1 MSKSEEMFK
10 KEEMFKNEE
19 GKDILKVLEEKPLDI
34 KNIKEKSYLNT
45 NNKLQKDLKK
55 KKLSQALR
63 ANLNRRKI
71 S

>member
-1 MSKSEEMFK
+1 MSKK
-10 KEEMFKNEE
+10 EE

-34 KNIKEKSYLNT
+34 KNTKEKSYLNT

>member
-1 MSKSEEMFK
+1 MSKSEEMLK
-10 KEEMFKNEE
+10 KEEGE
-19 GKDILKVLEEKPLDI
+19 DILKVLEEKPLDI

-63 ANLNRRKI
+63 DNLNRRKI

>member
-1 MSKSEEMFK
+1 MSKSEEIFK
-10 KEEMFKNEE
+10 KEEGE
-19 GKDILKVLEEKPLDI
+19 DILTVLEERSLEI
-34 KNIKEKSYLNT
+34 KNIKPKAHLNT
-45 NNKLQKDLKK
+45 DKKLQKDLKK

>member
-1 MSKSEEMFK
+1 MSKSEEIFK
-10 KEEMFKNEE
+10 KEGDEN
-19 GKDILKVLEEKPLDI
+19 ILKVLEEKPLDI

-63 ANLNRRKI
+63 DNLNRRKG
-71 S
+71 